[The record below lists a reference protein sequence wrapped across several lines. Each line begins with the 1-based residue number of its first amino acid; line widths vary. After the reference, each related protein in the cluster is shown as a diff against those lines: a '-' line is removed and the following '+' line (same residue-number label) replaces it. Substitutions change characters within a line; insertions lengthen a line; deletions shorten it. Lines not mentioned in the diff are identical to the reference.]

1 MTKSDCLADFVEN
14 LFAIES
20 NQTITAS
27 TLSAMKIQMFIYERM
42 NLLLNRVQ
50 MQLEMLLLGQ
60 L

>member
-1 MTKSDCLADFVEN
+1 MTKSDCLVDFVEN

-27 TLSAMKIQMFIYERM
+27 TLSAMKIQMFIYEMM